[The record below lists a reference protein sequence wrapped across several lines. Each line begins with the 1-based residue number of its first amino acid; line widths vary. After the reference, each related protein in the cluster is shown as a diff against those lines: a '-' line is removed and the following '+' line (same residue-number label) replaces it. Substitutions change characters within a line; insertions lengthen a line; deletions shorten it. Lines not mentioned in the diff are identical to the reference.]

1 MVSRRGTARREKRCE
16 SGERARESEKREF
29 AAMAQQQHQQQ
40 ADVPSRPSSP
50 PVSIS
55 PPPGQPSVVGASPLQ
70 TLQQQ
75 AQAAPTG
82 MGKREARRA
91 STACD
96 GDQTAAATAVGRAGT
111 RKVSGGKGTPSGG
124 VGGTRSLK
132 AVVVVRFCCVSFVS
146 FLCASLLFFACR
158 VSCVF
163 FWPGAGPPCLKK
175 KIKPRLVLRCC
186 RITKKPKVCLCV
198 CVCEYPLPPPVS
210 SASPSVLASTHTP
223 RVDRWPSGLYLC
235 CVPIQLRIPAG
246 RCFARAHR
254 TPGGV
259 AHDARLRCRL
269 TPSNIFHLWGS

>member
-1 MVSRRGTARREKRCE
+1 MRA
-16 SGERARESEKREF
+16 ERARESEKREF

-55 PPPGQPSVVGASPLQ
+55 PPPGQPLVVGASPLQ

-146 FLCASLLFFACR
+146 FLCASLLFFARR

-175 KIKPRLVLRCC
+175 KSSRGWCCAAVASPRSRRFV
-186 RITKKPKVCLCV
+186 CV
-198 CVCEYPLPPPVS
+198 CVRIPPPPPRFLRFAVS
-210 SASPSVLASTHTP
+210 LGKHAHAP
-223 RVDRWPSGLYLC
+223 
-235 CVPIQLRIPAG
+235 G
-246 RCFARAHR
+246 R
-254 TPGGV
+254 
-259 AHDARLRCRL
+259 
-269 TPSNIFHLWGS
+269 